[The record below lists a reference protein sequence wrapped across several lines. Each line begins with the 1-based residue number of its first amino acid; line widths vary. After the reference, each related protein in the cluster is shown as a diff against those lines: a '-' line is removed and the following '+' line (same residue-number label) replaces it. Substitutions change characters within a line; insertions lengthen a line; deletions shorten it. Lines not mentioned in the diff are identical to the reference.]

1 MDSELEGERAAP
13 WSPRRDR
20 RAVVAAPGPPRR
32 DRPLGQEA
40 GQKMH
45 AAQTILSLEKLYFS
59 RYAQPMDCF
68 AIESQEGRAQ
78 HFEMLLEGMD
88 SA

>member
-1 MDSELEGERAAP
+1 
-13 WSPRRDR
+13 
-20 RAVVAAPGPPRR
+20 
-32 DRPLGQEA
+32 
-40 GQKMH
+40 MH